1 VDRVHG
7 EEGVPGLATHSPLTS
22 DIPNIHTSHTYSEP
36 VGSLDT
42 EGALFASAREHA
54 HLGLPLGPTRF
65 RNLKRVLARALWI
78 TNRHQVA
85 YNDAVLLMVERM
97 RRDSS
102 RVHMEVMQ
110 EIAAIRTELARFAET
125 DAERASATGAALGR
139 LDILLE
145 SIGGESPDAATTGD
159 SVLDAST

>member
-1 VDRVHG
+1 V
-7 EEGVPGLATHSPLTS
+7 E
-22 DIPNIHTSHTYSEP
+22 
-36 VGSLDT
+36 SLDT

-54 HLGLPLGPTRF
+54 HLGLPVGPTRF

-125 DAERASATGAALGR
+125 DAERASETGAALGR

-159 SVLDAST
+159 SVLDASP